1 MMDALAQPVHRP
13 ARGRFITVEGVD
25 GAGKS
30 SHIEAIAAQIRA
42 AGHELVVTRE
52 PGGTPLGE
60 ELRQL
65 LLSEPMDIGTEVLL
79 MFAARREHIVQV
91 IEPALAAGRWV
102 LSDRFTD
109 ATFAYQG
116 AGRGLGEQRVAVL
129 ERWVQAWGHTKVD
142 TEDDVKGDAQAPLLQ
157 PDLTLVFD
165 VPVEVARQRLLRDPE
180 QLDRFETE
188 LGPFHQRVRD
198 EYLRRVARE
207 PQRMRRIDSSLAR
220 PEVEKMVS
228 EIIASYCFN

>member
-1 MMDALAQPVHRP
+1 MDTQHASAHRP

-60 ELRQL
+60 TLRQL
-65 LLSEPMDIGTEVLL
+65 LLTEAMDIGTEVLL

-116 AGRGLGEQRVAVL
+116 AGRGLGQQRVAIL
-129 ERWVQAWGHTKVD
+129 ERWVQAWG
-142 TEDDVKGDAQAPLLQ
+142 DVKGDTEAPLLQ

-207 PQRMRRIDSSLAR
+207 PQRMRRIDS
-220 PEVEKMVS
+220 
-228 EIIASYCFN
+228 

>member
-1 MMDALAQPVHRP
+1 MDTQDASANRP

-42 AGHELVVTRE
+42 AGHALVVTRE

-60 ELRQL
+60 QLRQL
-65 LLSEPMDIGTEVLL
+65 LLTKAMDIGTEVLL

-129 ERWVQAWGHTKVD
+129 ERWVQAWG
-142 TEDDVKGDAQAPLLQ
+142 DVKGDTEARLLQ

-228 EIIASYCFN
+228 EVIISYCFN

>member
-1 MMDALAQPVHRP
+1 MDTQDASAHRP
-13 ARGRFITVEGVD
+13 ARGRFITLEGVD

-60 ELRQL
+60 QLRQL
-65 LLSEPMDIGTEVLL
+65 LLTEAMDIGTEVLL

-129 ERWVQAWGHTKVD
+129 ERWVQAWGDGKG
-142 TEDDVKGDAQAPLLQ
+142 DVKGDTEARLLQ

-228 EIIASYCFN
+228 EVIISYCFN

>member
-1 MMDALAQPVHRP
+1 MDTQDASAHRP

-60 ELRQL
+60 TLRQL
-65 LLSEPMDIGTEVLL
+65 LLTEAMDIGTEVLL

-102 LSDRFTD
+102 LSDRFTSRMPPSPIR
-109 ATFAYQG
+109 APG
-116 AGRGLGEQRVAVL
+116 AGWASSAWQYWSAGCRPGATSRAIPRRRCCNPISHWCSMCRWRWRGSDCYVTRSSSIVSRLSSVRFISGCVTNTCAV
-129 ERWVQAWGHTKVD
+129 
-142 TEDDVKGDAQAPLLQ
+142 
-157 PDLTLVFD
+157 
-165 VPVEVARQRLLRDPE
+165 
-180 QLDRFETE
+180 
-188 LGPFHQRVRD
+188 
-198 EYLRRVARE
+198 
-207 PQRMRRIDSSLAR
+207 
-220 PEVEKMVS
+220 
-228 EIIASYCFN
+228 

>member
-1 MMDALAQPVHRP
+1 MDTQNASAHRP

-60 ELRQL
+60 TLRQL
-65 LLSEPMDIGTEVLL
+65 LLTEAMDIGTEVLL

-116 AGRGLGEQRVAVL
+116 AGRGLGQQRVAIL
-129 ERWVQAWGHTKVD
+129 ERWVQAWG
-142 TEDDVKGDAQAPLLQ
+142 DVKGVTEAPLLQ

-228 EIIASYCFN
+228 EVIVSYCFN

>member
-1 MMDALAQPVHRP
+1 MDTQDASANRP

-42 AGHELVVTRE
+42 AGHALVVTRE

-60 ELRQL
+60 TLRQL
-65 LLSEPMDIGTEVLL
+65 LLTKAMDIGTEVLL

-116 AGRGLGEQRVAVL
+116 AGRGLGEQRVAIL
-129 ERWVQAWGHTKVD
+129 ERWVQTWG
-142 TEDDVKGDAQAPLLQ
+142 DVKGDTEARLLQ

-228 EIIASYCFN
+228 EVIRSYCFN

>member
-1 MMDALAQPVHRP
+1 MDTQDASANRP

-42 AGHELVVTRE
+42 AGHALVVTRE

-60 ELRQL
+60 TLRQL
-65 LLSEPMDIGTEVLL
+65 LLTKAMDIGTEVLL

-116 AGRGLGEQRVAVL
+116 AGRGLGEQRVAIL
-129 ERWVQAWGHTKVD
+129 ERWVQTWG
-142 TEDDVKGDAQAPLLQ
+142 DVKGDTEARLLQ
-157 PDLTLVFD
+157 PDLPLVFD

-188 LGPFHQRVRD
+188 LGPFHQRVRN

-220 PEVEKMVS
+220 SEVEKMVS
-228 EIIASYCFN
+228 EVIVSYCFN

>member
-1 MMDALAQPVHRP
+1 MDTQDASAHRP

-60 ELRQL
+60 TLRQL
-65 LLSEPMDIGTEVLL
+65 LLTEAMDIGTEVLL

-116 AGRGLGEQRVAVL
+116 AGRGLGEQRVAIL
-129 ERWVQAWGHTKVD
+129 ERWVQAWG
-142 TEDDVKGDAQAPLLQ
+142 DVKGDTEAPLLQ

-207 PQRMRRIDSSLAR
+207 PQRLRRIDSSLAR

-228 EIIASYCFN
+228 EVIRSYCFN

>member
-1 MMDALAQPVHRP
+1 MDTQDASAHRP

-60 ELRQL
+60 TLRQL
-65 LLSEPMDIGTEVLL
+65 LLTEAMDIGTEVLL

-116 AGRGLGEQRVAVL
+116 AGRGLGEQRVAIL
-129 ERWVQAWGHTKVD
+129 ERWVQAWG
-142 TEDDVKGDAQAPLLQ
+142 DVKGDTEAPLLQ

-220 PEVEKMVS
+220 PEVEKIVS
-228 EIIASYCFN
+228 EVIRSYCFN

>member
-1 MMDALAQPVHRP
+1 MDTQHASAHRP

-60 ELRQL
+60 TLRQL
-65 LLSEPMDIGTEVLL
+65 LLTEAMDIGTEVLL

-116 AGRGLGEQRVAVL
+116 AGRGLGQQRVAIL
-129 ERWVQAWGHTKVD
+129 ERWVQAWG
-142 TEDDVKGDAQAPLLQ
+142 DVKGDTEAPLLQ

-207 PQRMRRIDSSLAR
+207 PQRMCRIDSSLAR
-220 PEVEKMVS
+220 SEVEKMVS
-228 EIIASYCFN
+228 EVIVSYCFN

>member
-1 MMDALAQPVHRP
+1 MDTQNASAHRP

-42 AGHELVVTRE
+42 AGHALVVTRE

-60 ELRQL
+60 TLRQL
-65 LLSEPMDIGTEVLL
+65 LLTEAMDIGTEVLL

-116 AGRGLGEQRVAVL
+116 AGRGLGQQRVAIL
-129 ERWVQAWGHTKVD
+129 ERWVQAWG
-142 TEDDVKGDAQAPLLQ
+142 DVKGDTEAPLLQ

-228 EIIASYCFN
+228 EVIVSYCFN

>member
-1 MMDALAQPVHRP
+1 MDTQHASAHRP

-60 ELRQL
+60 TLRQL
-65 LLSEPMDIGTEVLL
+65 LLTEAMDIGTEVLL

-116 AGRGLGEQRVAVL
+116 AGRGLGQQRVAIL
-129 ERWVQAWGHTKVD
+129 ERWVQAWG
-142 TEDDVKGDAQAPLLQ
+142 DVKGDTETPLLQ

-165 VPVEVARQRLLRDPE
+165 VPVEVARQRLLRDLE

-207 PQRMRRIDSSLAR
+207 PQRMCRINSSLAR
-220 PEVEKMVS
+220 SEVEKMVS
-228 EIIASYCFN
+228 EVIVSYCFN

>member
-1 MMDALAQPVHRP
+1 MDTQHASAHRP

-60 ELRQL
+60 TLRQL
-65 LLSEPMDIGTEVLL
+65 LLTEAMDIGTEVLL

-116 AGRGLGEQRVAVL
+116 AGRGLGQQRVAVL
-129 ERWVQAWGHTKVD
+129 ERWVQAWG
-142 TEDDVKGDAQAPLLQ
+142 DVKGDTETPLLQ

-220 PEVEKMVS
+220 SEVEKMVS
-228 EIIASYCFN
+228 EVIVSYCLN

>member
-1 MMDALAQPVHRP
+1 MDTQNASAHRP

-60 ELRQL
+60 TLRQL
-65 LLSEPMDIGTEVLL
+65 LLTEAMDIGTEVLL

-116 AGRGLGEQRVAVL
+116 AGRGLGEQRVAIL
-129 ERWVQAWGHTKVD
+129 ERWVQAWG
-142 TEDDVKGDAQAPLLQ
+142 DVKGVTEAPLLQ

-228 EIIASYCFN
+228 EVIVSYCFN

>member
-1 MMDALAQPVHRP
+1 MDTQHASAHRP

-60 ELRQL
+60 TLRQL
-65 LLSEPMDIGTEVLL
+65 LLTEAMDIGTEVLL

-91 IEPALAAGRWV
+91 IEPALAAGCWV

-116 AGRGLGEQRVAVL
+116 AGRGLGQQRVAIL
-129 ERWVQAWGHTKVD
+129 ERWVQAWG
-142 TEDDVKGDAQAPLLQ
+142 DVKGDTEAPLLQ

-220 PEVEKMVS
+220 SEVEKMVS
-228 EIIASYCFN
+228 EVIVSYCFN

>member
-1 MMDALAQPVHRP
+1 MDTQDASANRP

-42 AGHELVVTRE
+42 AGHALVVTRE

-60 ELRQL
+60 TLRQL
-65 LLSEPMDIGTEVLL
+65 LLTEAMDIGTEVLL

-116 AGRGLGEQRVAVL
+116 AGRGLGQQRVAIL
-129 ERWVQAWGHTKVD
+129 ERWVQAWG
-142 TEDDVKGDAQAPLLQ
+142 DVKGDTEAPLLQ

-228 EIIASYCFN
+228 EVIVSYCFN

>member
-1 MMDALAQPVHRP
+1 MDTQHASAHRP

-60 ELRQL
+60 TLRQL
-65 LLSEPMDIGTEVLL
+65 LLTEAMDIGTEVLL

-116 AGRGLGEQRVAVL
+116 AGRGLGQQRVTVL
-129 ERWVQAWGHTKVD
+129 ERWVQAWG
-142 TEDDVKGDAQAPLLQ
+142 DVKGDTEAPLLQ

-220 PEVEKMVS
+220 SEVEKIVS
-228 EIIASYCFN
+228 EVIVSYCFN

>member
-1 MMDALAQPVHRP
+1 MMDAQAPSLPRP

-30 SHIEAIAAQIRA
+30 SHIEAIAAQIQA
-42 AGHELVVTRE
+42 AGHALVVTRE

-60 ELRQL
+60 QLRQL

-129 ERWVQAWGHTKVD
+129 EHWVQAWHG
-142 TEDDVKGDAQAPLLQ
+142 TEGGAKATLLQ

-207 PQRMRRIDSSLAR
+207 PQRMRRIDAALAL
-220 PEVEKMVS
+220 PEVKKIVHEV
-228 EIIASYCFN
+228 IASYCFK

>member
-1 MMDALAQPVHRP
+1 MDTQHASAHRP

-60 ELRQL
+60 TLRQL
-65 LLSEPMDIGTEVLL
+65 LLTEAMDIGTEVLL

-116 AGRGLGEQRVAVL
+116 AGRGLGQQRVTVL
-129 ERWVQAWGHTKVD
+129 ERWVQAWG
-142 TEDDVKGDAQAPLLQ
+142 DVKGDTEAPLLQ

-228 EIIASYCFN
+228 EVIVSYCFN